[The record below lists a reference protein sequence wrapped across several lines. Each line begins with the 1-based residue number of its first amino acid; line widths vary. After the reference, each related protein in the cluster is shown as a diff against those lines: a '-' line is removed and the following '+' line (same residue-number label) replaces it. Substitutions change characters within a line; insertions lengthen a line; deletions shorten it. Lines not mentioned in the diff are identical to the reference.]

1 MSAMADPDAVIRR
14 LYDAFN
20 ARALDEAAALFTE
33 DALLEH
39 AATGRQQ
46 RGGAGSVDFAR
57 MWIGAFPDARLT
69 VEAITPRG
77 PAALEVDLLATGT
90 HEGPLDLGGYGL
102 FKPSGTRGNLHLRQ
116 TLELRDGRIAYS
128 GLSFDVHDIVQ
139 QLVAVSVPK
148 LLDQLKRVQQL
159 GGRLAQTSAD
169 QVMERRSLIDRLGTE
184 LDAARRIVRPYFDR

>member
-1 MSAMADPDAVIRR
+1 MAETEALIRR
-14 LYDAFN
+14 LYALFN
-20 ARALDEAAALFTE
+20 ARELEQAAALFID

-46 RGGAGSVDFAR
+46 RGGAGYLDFAR
-57 MWIGAFPDARLT
+57 MWVGAFPDAVLT
-69 VEAITPRG
+69 VEAISPRS
-77 PAALEVDLLATGT
+77 PTSIEVDLMASGT

-102 FKPSGTRGNLHLRQ
+102 FKPSGTRGNIRLRQ
-116 TLELRDGRIAYS
+116 ILELRDGRIAYS
-128 GLSFDVHDIVQ
+128 ALSFDVHDIVQ

-159 GGRLAQTSAD
+159 GGRLAQTPAD
-169 QVMERRSLIDRLGTE
+169 QVTERRSLIDRLGTE